1 MSVKIKYHTKNDLNE
16 CKIYLLYIIAFTT
29 LQTKLIKLQ
38 KYFNLKKL
46 NLKKLKINVKII
58 F

>member
-1 MSVKIKYHTKNDLNE
+1 MGVKIKYHIKYDLLQL
-16 CKIYLLYIIAFTT
+16 KYLLYIISFTT